1 MRVSR
6 AFAALFAG
14 SLALASAAAG
24 AAGPVVVANLD
35 TDINAVSVDFLEKTI
50 RDAALEDARLV
61 VIRIDTPGGRL
72 DATRRLTQAILG
84 SSVPVACFVAPSGAQ
99 AASAGFFVLMACDVA
114 AMAPGTNGG
123 AAAVVGGEGQDLP
136 KTLGKKATEDAS
148 ALLRS
153 LVVPR
158 GRPAEDAVKAVTDAL
173 SYSDSEAKEKKLIEI
188 LAKDLP
194 DLLAQL
200 DGRVVKRVGK
210 PDATL
215 TTKAAPVSERKMPPL
230 QRALG
235 VVASPPVA
243 ALLFLLGLAG
253 LYIEAQ
259 HPGAS
264 LPGILGGICLLLALF
279 AMSVLP
285 TNWVGIGL
293 VLLGLL
299 FFFLE
304 VKMASGGIFAIGGGI
319 SLILGAVLLF
329 QHDDLA
335 PKGELW
341 FVAAGA
347 GATAAILALLSWR
360 AIAAQRLPVRVG
372 ASDLVGRVARARTP
386 IAATGKVFLE
396 GAVWEARSES
406 PVAEGEPVEVIR
418 VEGLSLVVR
427 PVTRPAA
434 SKENHA

>member
-1 MRVSR
+1 MHVLRGFVV
-6 AFAALFAG
+6 LL
-14 SLALASAAAG
+14 LALGASPATAAG
-24 AAGPVVVANLD
+24 GVVVADLD
-35 TDINAVSVDFLEKTI
+35 TDINAVSADFLERTI
-50 RDAALEDARLV
+50 RDASRDGASLV

-84 SSVPVACFVAPSGAQ
+84 SSVPVACWVTPSGAQ

-153 LVVPR
+153 LVAPR
-158 GRPAEDAVKAVTDAL
+158 GRPTDDAVKTVTEAL
-173 SYSDSEAKEKKLIEI
+173 SYSDTEAKEKKLVEI

-200 DGRVVKRVGK
+200 DGRSVKRVGK

-215 TTKAAPVSERKMPPL
+215 ATKGVPVSERKMPAL

-243 ALLFLLGLAG
+243 ALLFLLGLGG
-253 LYIEAQ
+253 LYIEMQ

-264 LPGILGGICLLLALF
+264 LPGVLGGICLLLALF

-304 VKMASGGIFAIGGGI
+304 VKMATGGLFAIGGAI

-329 QHDDLA
+329 HRNDLA
-335 PKGELW
+335 PRGELW
-341 FVAAGA
+341 FVVAGA
-347 GATAAILALLSWR
+347 ATTAAILALLSWR
-360 AIAAQRLPVRVG
+360 AIAAQSLPERVG
-372 ASDLVGRVARARTP
+372 AADLVGRVVPARTA
-386 IAATGKVFLE
+386 IAGTGKVFLD
-396 GAVWEARSES
+396 GAVWEARSDE
-406 PVAEGEPVEVIR
+406 PVAQGDPVEVVR
-418 VEGLSLVVR
+418 VAGLALVVR
-427 PVTRPAA
+427 PKQKQPNAP
-434 SKENHA
+434 KEKST